1 MNAIVK
7 VQPLTSETLCELLD
21 KIAQESSKNAKQA
34 LVSQHITDPLFNEVC
49 ALAYDPF
56 RVFGVLPDKDAQGT
70 GELYFDETDA
80 LDVLYK
86 LEKRELTGN
95 AARDAVRSQLG
106 QLSKKSGDLF
116 IRILRKDLR
125 AGFGDNTI
133 NKACA
138 ANAIEALIPVF
149 PYQRCSLP
157 KDTDLSKWPWERG
170 VISQEKADGMF
181 TNTTHLKSGPLFSS
195 RQGSPFP
202 VDAFTDLATEVQKI
216 LRADLQYHGEMLVE
230 RDGTVLPREIGNGVL
245 NSVLKGGSFA
255 ENERP
260 VLVLWDF
267 IPLSAVK
274 AKGKFEAKY
283 LDRFKLLFSMLMN
296 KDLTHKSKMIRI
308 IPTKFVRS
316 LDEAYEHY
324 GQLLRQ
330 GKEGTVIKHPDAFWR
345 DGTSKEQI
353 KLKLEADCDLEVVAI
368 HEGKPGSKNEG
379 RAGALQCTTSCR
391 NLIVDVAVKNEK
403 MRDEV
408 DAAPNDWIGRVIT
421 VRANQILNP
430 SPSNTYHSLFLPR
443 MVDDH
448 YRTDKTEADS
458 LERVQQ
464 QFENAIKGVK
474 A

>member
-1 MNAIVK
+1 MNAIVN
-7 VQPLTSETLCELLD
+7 PFLNSELLCEVLN
-21 KIAQESSKNAKQA
+21 KIAKESSKNAKQA
-34 LVSQHITDPLFNEVC
+34 LVNQHITDPLFKEVC
-49 ALAYDPF
+49 DLAYNPF
-56 RVFGVLPDKDAQGT
+56 RVFGVLPEKDAQGT
-70 GELYFDETDA
+70 GELFFDETDA

-86 LEKRELTGN
+86 LESRELTGN
-95 AARDAVRSQLG
+95 AAREAVRSQLG

-125 AGFGDNTI
+125 AGFSENTI

-157 KDTDLSKWPWERG
+157 KDTDLTKWPWERG
-170 VISQEKADGMF
+170 VLSQEKADGMF
-181 TNTTHLKSGPLFSS
+181 TNTTFKGSELLYSS

-202 VDAFTDLATEVQKI
+202 LEPFDSLSQEAKRV
-216 LRADLQYHGEMLVE
+216 LRANLQYHGEMLVE
-230 RDGTVLPREIGNGVL
+230 RDGKILPREIGNGVL
-245 NSVLKGGSFA
+245 NSVLKGGAFA
-255 ENERP
+255 ENEKP

-267 IPLSAVK
+267 IPLTSVK

-296 KDLTHKSKMIRI
+296 KDLTPKSKQIRL

-316 LDEAYEHY
+316 LDDAYDHY
-324 GQLLRQ
+324 GELLKQ

-353 KLKLEADCDLEVVAI
+353 KLKLEADCELEVVAI
-368 HEGKPGSKNEG
+368 NEGKAGSKNEG
-379 RAGALQCTTSCR
+379 RAGALHCKSACGQ
-391 NLIVDVAVKNEK
+391 LIVDVAVKNEK

-408 DAAPNDWIGRVIT
+408 DKAPHDWIGRVVT
-421 VRANQILNP
+421 VRANQILRP
-430 SPSNTYHSLFLPR
+430 SASNESHSLFLPR

-458 LERVQQ
+458 LERIQQ
-464 QFENAIKGVK
+464 QFDNAIRGVS